1 MRQRTILC
9 ILICFVL
16 LISGCGSSANGD
28 GVAGGYQI
36 YYVNN
41 SQTSLVYQKFKP
53 KSTETEKLVA
63 EILKKLETSTGS
75 IDYLCAKPKS
85 VKLLDYTL
93 EGDMLSLSF
102 DDGYLQMEKSTEVLM
117 RMAYVDTLVQ
127 ISGVSSVEFYINEE
141 PLMNS
146 NNEAVGA
153 MNETSF
159 VQNDGSEI
167 NEYEASELILY
178 FASDDGKNLVQST
191 RRVTHSV
198 NMSLEKVVME
208 QLISGPSANTDLK
221 STVPEGTK
229 LISIYTKDTVC
240 YVNLSAEYL
249 NLINDVSKEVQIY
262 SIVNS
267 LAELSTISKVH
278 ISVYGESN
286 ASSVMN
292 MNLDEILERN
302 LDLIK

>member
-1 MRQRTILC
+1 MRQRIILS
-9 ILICFVL
+9 ILVCLMLFF
-16 LISGCGSSANGD
+16 SGCGSSVSND

-53 KSTETEKLVA
+53 KSTKTEKLVA
-63 EILKKLETSTGS
+63 EILNKLETSTGS
-75 IDYLCAKPKS
+75 IDYICAKPKN

-102 DDGYLQMEKSTEVLM
+102 DEGYLQMEKSTEVLM
-117 RMAYVDTLVQ
+117 RIAYVDTLVQ

-146 NNEAVGA
+146 DNEAVGA

-167 NEYEASELILY
+167 NEYEATELVLY
-178 FASDDGKNLVQST
+178 FASDDGKNLMQST

-208 QLISGPSANTDLK
+208 QLISGPSSNTDLK
-221 STVPEGTK
+221 ATVPEGTK

-240 YVNLSAEYL
+240 YVNLSAEFL
-249 NLINDVSKEVQIY
+249 NMINDVSKEVQIY

-267 LAELSTISKVH
+267 LAELSTVSKVH
-278 ISVYGESN
+278 ISIYGETN
-286 ASSVMN
+286 GSSVKN
-292 MNLDEILERN
+292 TNLDETLERN